1 MRWPTKVDAT
11 WSGERP
17 MKPQCS
23 AAHVCSDLRR
33 CTISAWLRGS
43 CQQRFTRRFEPS
55 GVKVIASAF
64 SSRAWKSYSAAA
76 ERTELRNAGCSVTS
90 STSLPSI

>member
-1 MRWPTKVDAT
+1 
-11 WSGERP
+11 

-23 AAHVCSDLRR
+23 EDQVCSALRR
-33 CTISAWLRGS
+33 WTISAWLRGI
-43 CQQRFTRRFEPS
+43 CQQRLTRRFEPS
-55 GVKVIASAF
+55 GMNVIASAF

-76 ERTELRNAGCSVTS
+76 ERIELRNAGCSVTS